1 MPGWK
6 TWPRLVSLMGDDDLT
21 PCNTHA
27 GHHIIHFF
35 SVSRMSPPM
44 YTLLYLKWITWG
56 SMEKCLGVAKSLHSS
71 PEAIT
76 TLLIG
81 YTPIR
86 NGFGVIKWITNKDL
100 LFSTWNSVQCYKAAW
115 MGGESGGEWVCVH
128 TYGWVPLLFSWN
140 YHNAVNRLYPKIKWK
155 VKKKRVSPPST
166 INQFALT
173 STVCEDQISAGQF
186 NVLQQ

>member
-56 SMEKCLGVAKSLHSS
+56 SMEKCLGVAKSLQSS

-155 VKKKRVSPPST
+155 VKKKKSEST
-166 INQFALT
+166 INNQSICTHVDSMWRPNL
-173 STVCEDQISAGQF
+173 SRPI
-186 NVLQQ
+186 

>member
-35 SVSRMSPPM
+35 SVSRMSPPV

-56 SMEKCLGVAKSLHSS
+56 SREKCLGVAKSLQSS
-71 PEAIT
+71 PKAIT

-100 LFSTWNSVQCYKAAW
+100 LYSAHGT
-115 MGGESGGEWVCVH
+115 
-128 TYGWVPLLFSWN
+128 LFSVIRQPGWEGSLGEN
-140 YHNAVNRLYPKIKWK
+140 GYVYILMAESLCYSPETITMLLIGYTPK
-155 VKKKRVSPPST
+155 
-166 INQFALT
+166 
-173 STVCEDQISAGQF
+173 
-186 NVLQQ
+186 